1 MTQGHPM
8 QSAPAW
14 RWISAAGVL
23 AGLLV
28 LPACA
33 GGGDKQDVI
42 AGTEHVCSSCHGMD
56 GKSVS
61 PTFPRL
67 AGQQKDYLVAQLK
80 AFRDHTRADP
90 HAHTYMWGMAAALS
104 DTTIDGLAAY
114 YSAQTPVSGQ
124 PDSSA
129 DAAAGKK
136 IYEEGIPDLN
146 VPACGGCHGD
156 QAQGGGPFPRL
167 AGQHR
172 PYIEG
177 QLAAFSSKSRANEV
191 MDENVKNLTPDAA
204 RQLAAF
210 LATQ

>member
-1 MTQGHPM
+1 MAHARSTRSGQG
-8 QSAPAW
+8 W
-14 RWISAAGVL
+14 RWSAIAGAL
-23 AGLLV
+23 AGLLAV
-28 LPACA
+28 SACA
-33 GGGDKQDVI
+33 SHDKQDAV
-42 AGTEHVCSSCHGMD
+42 AGTEHVCSSCHGME

-67 AGQQKDYLVAQLK
+67 AGQQKDYLVVQLK

-90 HAHTYMWGMAAALS
+90 HAHTYMWGMAASLS
-104 DTTIDGLAAY
+104 DATIDGLADY
-114 YSAQTPVSGQ
+114 YSARTPVAGQ
-124 PDSSA
+124 PDTSP
-129 DAAAGKK
+129 DVAAGKK
-136 IYEEGIPDLN
+136 IYEEGIAELG

-156 QAQGGGPFPRL
+156 QAQGGGTFPRL

-177 QLAAFSSKSRANEV
+177 QLAAFSSNSRANEI
-191 MDENVKNLTPDAA
+191 MHDNAKSLTPETE